1 MTAATAERVTIQVT
15 QEHIDHGKAGDCA
28 ECPVARAFLGAV
40 PDLQRVAVW
49 DAGCARAD
57 LYFGP
62 VDPVVILLPEVVTD
76 FVSAFDDGRPVSPFS
91 FDVEVDW

>member
-1 MTAATAERVTIQVT
+1 MAL
-15 QEHIDHGKAGDCA
+15 C
-28 ECPVARAFLGAV
+28 
-40 PDLQRVAVW
+40 
-49 DAGCARAD
+49 AD